1 MKKSGFFPHSMII
14 ALLAF
19 AFFLVCPGL
28 RAQYAYPAAH
38 TESAYSIPQAHL
50 LQPAEL
56 ARILQSPGA
65 LKPLM
70 LQVGSRML
78 FAEGHIPG
86 SEYIGPGSRPN
97 GLKQLQIRV
106 NTLSRKKMIVL
117 YCGCCPWNHCPNVG
131 PAYETLR
138 EMGFTNV
145 KVLYLPD
152 NFGAD
157 WASMGYPVARDY

>member
-1 MKKSGFFPHSMII
+1 MKRSGFFPHSMMI

-19 AFFLVCPGL
+19 AFLFACPGL

-50 LQPAEL
+50 LQAEEL
-56 ARILQSPGA
+56 VRILRSSGA
-65 LKPLM
+65 VKPLM
-70 LQVGSRML
+70 LQVGSHML

-86 SEYIGPGSRPN
+86 AEYIGPGSQPE
-97 GLKQLQIRV
+97 GLKQLQMRV
-106 NTLSRKKMIVL
+106 NALPRKKMIVI

-145 KVLYLPD
+145 KALYLPD

-157 WASMGYPVARDY
+157 WASKGYPVAQGY